1 MKLYIKLAVSLCV
14 TISYGWRIVY
24 LSNARIQAYCLVFD
38 HQAKRTVSSMQPA
51 NWEAISNS
59 KEAGQTTTLLPC
71 HLRQKNKL
79 VLIGVL
85 S

>member
-1 MKLYIKLAVSLCV
+1 
-14 TISYGWRIVY
+14 
-24 LSNARIQAYCLVFD
+24 
-38 HQAKRTVSSMQPA
+38 MQPA

-71 HLRQKNKL
+71 HVRQKNKL